1 MTVRTALS
9 SDYFKQTLLSD
20 AVKKSRAAEA
30 VDAAFAAGPVAVDA
44 EARATQ
50 ALIPVGQSQ
59 PSRSPA
65 PAQSH
70 RL

>member
-30 VDAAFAAGPVAVDA
+30 VDAAFAAGPD
-44 EARATQ
+44 EYTSKSHATVHPPS
-50 ALIPVGQSQ
+50 AATPQ